1 MKKRI
6 IRLCIGAAV
15 FVGAAASAFLP
26 LEEAV
31 LQRVRLGLFLTAYL
45 IVGYKVIWKAVRN
58 IAGGKVFD
66 ENFLMAVASAGAF
79 FVGDYPEA
87 VAVMLFYQV
96 GELFEDYAVGRS
108 RKNIADLMNI
118 RPDSASLKVGDEIRQ
133 VDPAE
138 VSVGD
143 VILVRPGEKIPLDGR
158 VLEGDSLVDT
168 AALTGES
175 VPREVSCGVEVLSG
189 CINLSG
195 VLTIEVSKPFG
206 ESTVSKILDLV
217 ENATMKKARTENFIT
232 RFAAVYTPVV
242 VIAAVVLAVLPPLV
256 IPGAVFSDWLYR
268 ALNFL
273 VVSCPCALVI
283 SVPLSFFGGI
293 GGASRAGVL
302 VKGSNYLEAM
312 ASAQCVVMDKTG
324 TLTRG
329 VFEVERICPA
339 EGFTKEQLLECA
351 ALAESYSPHPISASL
366 KRAWAGAAEAV
377 GKTGAVAEMDAARTH
392 DVEEISGHGVKAVVD
407 LTDAEIG
414 KEGSVEVAAGNARLM
429 EKLGLEYSQDEIA
442 GTAVHVAIGGRYAGY
457 IVIADQL
464 KEDAAEAVAA
474 LKNRGIRTV
483 MLTGDSKAAGEAAA
497 DALGMDQVYA
507 ELLPGDKVAKVESL
521 LRELA
526 AETADGAA
534 DSGGKGGGSDG
545 DSLDGDSSDGE
556 GGSWDRKGGSKR
568 KGRLVFVGD
577 GINDAPVLA
586 RADVGIAMGGLGSDA
601 AIEAADI
608 VIMNDEPSKIALIMD
623 ISCRTMAIVR
633 QNIVFALGV
642 KALVLILSAVGL
654 ANMWAAVFADVGVS
668 MLAILNSFRAM
679 QVKQK

>member
-6 IRLCIGAAV
+6 LRLCIGAAV

-26 LEEAV
+26 LEETV
-31 LQRVRLGLFLTAYL
+31 LQRVRLVLFLAAYL

-118 RPDSASLKVGDEIRQ
+118 RPDSANLKAGDEIRQ

-175 VPREVSCGVEVLSG
+175 VPREAGCGSEVLSG

-256 IPGAVFSDWLYR
+256 IPGAAFSDWLYR

-351 ALAESYSPHPISASL
+351 ALAESYSSHPISASL
-366 KRAWAGAAEAV
+366 KRAWTGTAEKAGRSGEI
-377 GKTGAVAEMDAARTH
+377 DPARVH
-392 DVEEISGHGVKAVVD
+392 DVEEISGHGVKAVVE
-407 LTDAEIG
+407 LTDAETG
-414 KEGSVEVAAGNARLM
+414 LDASVEVAAGNARLM
-429 EKLGLEYSQDEIA
+429 KMLELEYSKDEIA
-442 GTAVHVAIGGRYAGY
+442 GTTVHVSIGGRYAGY

-483 MLTGDSKAAGEAAA
+483 MLTGDSKTAG
-497 DALGMDQVYA
+497 ALGMDQVYA
-507 ELLPGDKVAKVESL
+507 ELLPGDKVRKVEGL

-526 AETADGAA
+526 A
-534 DSGGKGGGSDG
+534 DG
-545 DSLDGDSSDGE
+545 DDD
-556 GGSWDRKGGSKR
+556 SKR
-568 KGRLVFVGD
+568 RGKLVFVGD

-623 ISCRTMAIVR
+623 ISRKTMSIVR

>member
-6 IRLCIGAAV
+6 IRLCIGAA
-15 FVGAAASAFLP
+15 ASAFLP
-26 LEEAV
+26 LEETV
-31 LQRVRLGLFLTAYL
+31 LQRVRLVLFLAAYL

-118 RPDSASLKVGDEIRQ
+118 RPDSANLKVGDEIRQ

-175 VPREVSCGVEVLSG
+175 VPREAGCGSEVLSG

-256 IPGAVFSDWLYR
+256 IPGAAFSDWLYR

-329 VFEVERICPA
+329 VFEVERICPT

-351 ALAESYSPHPISASL
+351 ALAESYSSHPISASL
-366 KRAWAGAAEAV
+366 KRAWAGTAEKA
-377 GKTGAVAEMDAARTH
+377 GRSGEIDPARVH
-392 DVEEISGHGVKAVVD
+392 DVEEISGHGVKAVVE
-407 LTDAEIG
+407 LTDAETG
-414 KEGSVEVAAGNARLM
+414 LDASVEVAAGNARLM
-429 EKLGLEYSQDEIA
+429 KMHELEYSKDEIA
-442 GTAVHVAIGGRYAGY
+442 GTTVHVSIGGRYAGY

-497 DALGMDQVYA
+497 GALGMDQVYA
-507 ELLPGDKVAKVESL
+507 ELLPGDKVRKVEGL

-526 AETADGAA
+526 A
-534 DSGGKGGGSDG
+534 DG
-545 DSLDGDSSDGE
+545 DDD
-556 GGSWDRKGGSKR
+556 SKR
-568 KGRLVFVGD
+568 RGKLVFVGD

-623 ISCRTMAIVR
+623 ISRKTMSIVR